1 MDALEGTILKT
12 LFLFCLTLV
21 AFLSVTVPVIAQ
33 QKSPA
38 QLLRQKYLS
47 ETTGKLRE
55 YYVFLPK
62 GYADDPGKRWPMIL
76 FLHGAGER
84 GNGRDDLE
92 KVLVHGPLMEAWIQ
106 GRDLPF
112 VMVVPQAPFPDDHKN
127 DTALPKGY
135 SERRDA
141 AAMPPP
147 RNEAPPS
154 TDPIPEDWGTLRER
168 VDGTVINAWLR
179 MQNEVEYMVRI
190 TATNFQVDRKRIY
203 ISGLSMG
210 GFGTFGI
217 AAAYPNTFA
226 AIAPICGGGNP
237 ATLDALAKSQRP
249 IWVFHGGRDRVVAP
263 RESLQMVN
271 ALLAKGHRGVKFT
284 VHEDLGH
291 NVWTRVYEGEDFYR
305 WLLTQSLP

>member
-1 MDALEGTILKT
+1 MKIAV
-12 LFLFCLTLV
+12 LFCLL
-21 AFLSVTVPVIAQ
+21 FISLSFSVPALAQ
-33 QKSPA
+33 AKSPA
-38 QLLRQKYLS
+38 QLLRQRYLS

-62 GYADDPGKRWPMIL
+62 GYADEPAKRWPMLL

-112 VMVVPQAPFPDDHKN
+112 VMVVPQAPFPDDHRN
-127 DTALPKGY
+127 TSALPKGY
-135 SERRDA
+135 GEKRDA
-141 AAMPPP
+141 SAPPPP
-147 RNEAPPS
+147 RNNAPFD
-154 TDPIPEDWGTLRER
+154 TNPIPSDWGTLRDR
-168 VDGTVINAWLR
+168 GDGSVINAWIR
-179 MQNEVEYMVRI
+179 MASELEYMVRI
-190 TATNFQVDRKRIY
+190 TAADYRVDRKRIS

-217 AAAYPNTFA
+217 AAAHPEMFA
-226 AIAPICGGGNP
+226 AIAPVCGGGDP
-237 ATLDALAKSQRP
+237 ATLDKLAASQRP

-263 RESLQMVN
+263 IESLQMVN
-271 ALLAKGHRGVKFT
+271 ALLAKGHRNVKFT
-284 VHEDLGH
+284 VQEDLGH

>member
-1 MDALEGTILKT
+1 MKIAV
-12 LFLFCLTLV
+12 LFCL
-21 AFLSVTVPVIAQ
+21 LSISLSFSVPAPAQ
-33 QKSPA
+33 AKSPA
-38 QLLRQKYLS
+38 QLLRQRYLS

-62 GYADDPGKRWPMIL
+62 GYADEPAKRWPMLL

-112 VMVVPQAPFPDDHKN
+112 VIVVPQAPFPDDHRN
-127 DTALPKGY
+127 TSALPKGY
-135 SERRDA
+135 GEKRDA
-141 AAMPPP
+141 SAPPPP
-147 RNEAPPS
+147 RNDAPFD
-154 TDPIPEDWGTLRER
+154 TNPIPSDWGTLRDR
-168 VDGTVINAWLR
+168 GDGSVINAWIR
-179 MQNEVEYMVRI
+179 MANELEYMVRI
-190 TATNFQVDRKRIY
+190 TAADYRVDRKRIS

-217 AAAYPNTFA
+217 AAAHPEMFA
-226 AIAPICGGGNP
+226 AIAPVCGGGDP
-237 ATLDALAKSQRP
+237 ATLDKLAASQRP

-263 RESLQMVN
+263 IESLQMVN
-271 ALLAKGHRGVKFT
+271 ALLAKGHRNVKFT
-284 VHEDLGH
+284 VQEDLGH